1 MNEKAHWD
9 NIATRYNE
17 EIFDVFKS
25 DRDKR
30 LAHYFRK
37 HSNRTNTTPLI
48 LDVVLE
54 KHFNIYHL
62 HSKQFTR

>member
-25 DRDKR
+25 DRDKAIGS
-30 LAHYFRK
+30 LFPETLK
-37 HSNRTNTTPLI
+37 SSNTTPSI
-48 LDVVLE
+48 LDVELE
-54 KHFNIYHL
+54 KHFNICHL
-62 HSKQFTR
+62 HSKQFMR